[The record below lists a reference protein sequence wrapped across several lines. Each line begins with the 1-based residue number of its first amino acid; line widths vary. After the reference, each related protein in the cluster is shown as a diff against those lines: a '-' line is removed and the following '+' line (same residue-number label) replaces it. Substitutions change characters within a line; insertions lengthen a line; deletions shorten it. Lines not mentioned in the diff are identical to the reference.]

1 MTDIE
6 MLLESDI
13 TFTDFSEE
21 DDVVKVKGY
30 LCHEG
35 IMNRQTFT
43 KEKMEKAAPSFV
55 GAPITTRHSSGID
68 VVIGGIDLCECRFDE
83 TPDKE
88 GNPINKYGNY
98 FEGRIGT
105 EYTNIVNNLRRGFL
119 NKLSMRIGPE
129 KTPSHF
135 CNICGKPIGKCDH
148 DFNDP
153 NFNPIVNDFY
163 GKHVAIVTEPADRDT
178 SITMSFSDGR
188 TEELNLNDYIR
199 RTKMSDFEEKY
210 SNLLEK
216 HNELKAT
223 HADEIKK
230 LEESFEQEKETLQ
243 QSIEDK
249 ASEYSTLKADFD
261 ALQEEKS
268 KIESTAKQLAEEF
281 AKIEEAKL
289 AELRTEVTAL
299 NEEMSGILTE
309 EDINSFSE
317 KRLNFFINQYKNQK
331 EHMKQ
336 GAVLQKPINPT
347 NQYAQ
352 KPAEEKDSIE
362 ALLDYVQQL

>member
-21 DDVVKVKGY
+21 NDVVKVKGF

-43 KEKMEKAAPSFV
+43 KEKIDKAAPSFV
-55 GAPITTRHSSGID
+55 GTPITTKHSSSTD
-68 VVIGGIDLCECRFDE
+68 VVIGGVDLAEGRFDE
-83 TPDKE
+83 TKQ
-88 GNPINKYGNY
+88 KYGMY

-105 EYTNIVNNLRRGFL
+105 EYTNIVNNIRRGFL

-129 KTPSHF
+129 STPSHF
-135 CNICGKPIGKCDH
+135 CNICGEPIGKCKH
-148 DFNDP
+148 DFDTP

-188 TEELNLNDYIR
+188 TEELNLKDYIR

-210 SNLLEK
+210 SNLLEDY
-216 HNELKAT
+216 NELKVK
-223 HADEIKK
+223 HADEMKA
-230 LEESFEQEKETLQ
+230 LEENFAQEKETLQ

-261 ALQEEKS
+261 ALQEEKTQ
-268 KIESTAKQLAEEF
+268 IEATAKQLAEEF

-289 AELRTEVTAL
+289 AELRKEVTEL

-331 EHMKQ
+331 EHMPEASTIK
-336 GAVLQKPINPT
+336 APVNPT
-347 NQYAQ
+347 NQYSESS
-352 KPAEEKDSIE
+352 EEEKKDSIE
-362 ALLDYVQQL
+362 ALLDFVNQL

>member
-21 DDVVKVKGY
+21 NDVVKVKGF

-43 KEKMEKAAPSFV
+43 KEKIDKAAPSFV
-55 GAPITTRHSSGID
+55 GTPITTKHSSSTD
-68 VVIGGIDLCECRFDE
+68 VVIGGVDLAEGRFDE
-83 TPDKE
+83 AKQ
-88 GNPINKYGNY
+88 KYGMY

-105 EYTNIVNNLRRGFL
+105 EYSNIVNNIRRGFL
-119 NKLSMRIGPE
+119 SKLSMRIGPE
-129 KTPSHF
+129 STPSHF
-135 CNICGKPIGKCDH
+135 CNICGEPIGKCKH
-148 DFNDP
+148 DFDTP
-153 NFNPIVNDFY
+153 DFNPIVNDFY

-188 TEELNLNDYIR
+188 TEELNLKDYIR

-210 SNLLEK
+210 SNLLEDY
-216 HNELKAT
+216 NELKVK
-223 HADEIKK
+223 HADEIKA
-230 LEESFEQEKETLQ
+230 LEEDFAQEKETLQ

-261 ALQEEKS
+261 ALQDEKV
-268 KIESTAKQLAEEF
+268 KIEETAKQLAEEF

-289 AELRTEVTAL
+289 VELRKEVTEL

-317 KRLNFFINQYKNQK
+317 KRLNFFINHYKNQK
-331 EHMKQ
+331 EHMPK
-336 GAVLQKPINPT
+336 ASTIKAPLNPE
-347 NQYAQ
+347 NQYSEN
-352 KPAEEKDSIE
+352 KSEEDKDSIE
-362 ALLDYVQQL
+362 ALLDFVNQL